1 MPYLNFNI
9 LLLQSHLLLSPC
21 VSAGKT
27 LLKQIF
33 SQVSLSAMRCL
44 NYSHYQQPQRS
55 LNSYLTL
62 IIFPLFHLLFLLPAP
77 LPNPHTS
84 PHAHSVL
91 ALQAKLFHCLQNPKI
106 SVLKKVR
113 VYNLLWVGFP
123 DLNHLIEFWLESLE
137 SIHQFVCQLV

>member
-9 LLLQSHLLLSPC
+9 SLLQSHLLLSPC
-21 VSAGKT
+21 ASAGKT
-27 LLKQIF
+27 VLKLIF
-33 SQVSLSAMRCL
+33 SLVSLNAMRSL

-62 IIFPLFHLLFLLPAP
+62 IIFPLFLLLFLLPVP

-91 ALQAKLFHCLQNPKI
+91 ALQAKLFHCLQNPRI

-113 VYNLLWVGFP
+113 VYNLQWVGFP
-123 DLNHLIEFWLESLE
+123 GLTHLIEHW
-137 SIHQFVCQLV
+137 